1 VTTLRTL
8 VRVLAGLLRHP
19 VGRRHPVRTLFRFVR
34 WQIVTRVRPG
44 PREVPFV
51 GGTRLLVS
59 RGMTGATGNVYL
71 GLHEFAPMSL
81 VLDALRP
88 EDLFLDVG
96 ANVGSYTVLAS
107 GVVGCRT
114 IAFEPVPATVEAL
127 EANVRLND
135 LGDRVR
141 VVQAAVGDTSGTVL
155 VTTTRDTTNRVLTE
169 EESTDGGASWDDR
182 LEVPLVRLDD
192 AVSPAELAAAERV
205 ILKIDVEGFEVPVL
219 RGAEGLLASGKV
231 LAVLVE
237 INGSGA
243 AFGHADADIVEVLRQ
258 NRLVEVGNSPVSCLA
273 NHTSELS
280 EPMRIFTGGHLRFLP
295 AKPDNL
301 RLRLGIS
308 RHSRMRVPAD
318 KQRSHNMS
326 GLATAAP
333 FRARSAG
340 HRRAEG

>member
-1 VTTLRTL
+1 MTTLRTL

-19 VGRRHPVRTLFRFVR
+19 VGRRHPFRTLFRFVR

-141 VVQAAVGDTSGTVL
+141 VVQAAVGDTSGTVS
-155 VTTTRDTTNRVLTE
+155 VTTTHDTTNRVVSVQ
-169 EESTDGGASWDDR
+169 ESTDGGASPDDR

-192 AVSPAELAAAERV
+192 AVTPAELAATERV

-219 RGAEGLLASGKV
+219 RGAEGLLDSGKV

-243 AFGHADADIVEVLRQ
+243 AFGHADADIVEQLLRHGMTRYRHDASTRTVEDGSQ
-258 NRLVEVGNSPVSCLA
+258 SEDLMATFASDPPGLTARLSGSRQPGSRPPEARDAES
-273 NHTSELS
+273 
-280 EPMRIFTGGHLRFLP
+280 RQP
-295 AKPDNL
+295 AEE
-301 RLRLGIS
+301 
-308 RHSRMRVPAD
+308 
-318 KQRSHNMS
+318 
-326 GLATAAP
+326 
-333 FRARSAG
+333 
-340 HRRAEG
+340 RR